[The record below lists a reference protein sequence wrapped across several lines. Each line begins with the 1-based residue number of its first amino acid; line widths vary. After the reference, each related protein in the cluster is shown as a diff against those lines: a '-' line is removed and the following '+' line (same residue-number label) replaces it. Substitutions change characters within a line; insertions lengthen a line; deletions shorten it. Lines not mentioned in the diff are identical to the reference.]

1 MADWGL
7 MLPAFVSE
15 GGKWGMRKEAIAV
28 LCALLAGCSSSQFVK
43 LDASGKAEPSADPE
57 AYQRDLADCQVTA
70 TRVRSQAGVI
80 FGYSSAKSAL
90 DNCMRSKGYLK
101 S

>member
-57 AYQRDLADCQVTA
+57 AYQRDLADCQPVEAQARWAAGLLFARGTA
-70 TRVRSQAGVI
+70 RI
-80 FGYSSAKSAL
+80 AL
-90 DNCMRSKGYLK
+90 ANCMRGKGYVK
-101 S
+101 T